1 MRLPAL
7 TLCLILA
14 TGGLALALPP
24 AGPELVGV
32 AGEPAPRLV
41 KSEPVLDK
49 RPIPVAVPG
58 LLSPRPD
65 TDSPPASL
73 SLPPL
78 LERMAGSED
87 AALRQ
92 RSVEGIAAL
101 SNPVAETHLLRLSI
115 DSDQGVRHAASSQ
128 LSGMD
133 AASLARRLLDLLSA
147 PDGPLANGGMVSLDG
162 LAPLL
167 GAEMLVLF
175 SDTALDPA
183 LRSLAAW
190 CLGQMRY
197 ADAYQPLRDTL
208 WSDQT
213 ELAYACLDALYWL
226 DDPRSAEDWIELAGY
241 ADPWAQSYAAAA
253 MARTPSESNL
263 EALYQLA
270 SGQSGA
276 PPDAQAR
283 ALEGLSLFSPEVAV
297 PRLIM
302 ILRTNL
308 PMREDVMA
316 ALRRNTGY
324 NAGRYPD
331 NWFEWYRGEQD
342 AGGAFAPQDAAQESA
357 PPLMPADGGGNTL
370 LNTVDFVPPDFQP

>member
-1 MRLPAL
+1 
-7 TLCLILA
+7 
-14 TGGLALALPP
+14 
-24 AGPELVGV
+24 
-32 AGEPAPRLV
+32 
-41 KSEPVLDK
+41 
-49 RPIPVAVPG
+49 
-58 LLSPRPD
+58 
-65 TDSPPASL
+65 
-73 SLPPL
+73 LPPL
-78 LERMAGSED
+78 LERMAASED

-101 SNPVAETHLLRLSI
+101 STPVAETHLLRLSI
-115 DSDQGVRHAASSQ
+115 DSDQGVRHAAARQ
-128 LSGMD
+128 LSSMD
-133 AASLARRLLDLLSA
+133 AASLARRLLDLLAA
-147 PDGPLANGGMVSLDG
+147 PDGPLANGATASLDG

-167 GAEMLVLF
+167 GAEMLALF
-175 SDTALDPA
+175 SDAGLDPA

-213 ELAYACLDALYWL
+213 ELAYACLDALCWL

-276 PPDAQAR
+276 PLDAQAR
-283 ALEGLSLFSPEVAV
+283 ALEGLSFFSPEVAV
-297 PRLIM
+297 PRLIV

-342 AGGAFAPQDAAQESA
+342 AGGAFAPQDAAPESA